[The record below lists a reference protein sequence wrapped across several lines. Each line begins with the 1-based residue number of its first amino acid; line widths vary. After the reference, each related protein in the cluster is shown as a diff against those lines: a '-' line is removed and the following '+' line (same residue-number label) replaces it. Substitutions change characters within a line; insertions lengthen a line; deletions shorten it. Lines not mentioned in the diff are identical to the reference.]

1 MTWLEFKTVF
11 FEEVRRGL
19 SRTWWRIATLAI
31 PGILLVAMIAAPIV
45 RSIFFDDD
53 ETAGEARVGIVDPV
67 SFLPLGDLNKAGI
80 RTFATREDGVAT
92 LAEREI
98 SALFVI
104 ADDYM
109 ETGLVEWLH
118 TTSGL
123 TADLRDED
131 AADKVRQLL
140 RRSVLADRLSP
151 EIETRFLSPATFEST
166 VVNEDGTTEE
176 GAGEAAF
183 LSVSYI
189 FGFLLMFAIMT
200 GGNFLMESVS
210 DEKQNRMIEVLLT
223 SVSPLGMM
231 AGKVFG
237 MGAITLAQLLVWGL
251 SVSLIGPRVL
261 SFLPELGELTV
272 EPLMIVWM
280 VAFFLA
286 GYFVVSVVLAGIGA
300 ATNSSKESSQI
311 SAFVTIPV
319 ITPLILFQFIV
330 GDPDGLA
337 AVVMS
342 YIPFTAPLT
351 MMMRLGATDVA
362 TPEIVASLFAT
373 VLGGFVLLWASA
385 RVFRAGLLMYG
396 QRMTLGGVVKA
407 LRQAA

>member
-1 MTWLEFKTVF
+1 MDYL
-11 FEEVRRGL
+11 
-19 SRTWWRIATLAI
+19 
-31 PGILLVAMIAAPIV
+31 
-45 RSIFFDDD
+45 DDA
-53 ETAGEARVGIVDPV
+53 E
-67 SFLPLGDLNKAGI
+67 I
-80 RTFATREDGVAT
+80 RTFGTRQEGTAT
-92 LAEREI
+92 LAEGNI

-104 ADDYM
+104 TDDYM

-123 TADLRDED
+123 TADLQDD
-131 AADKVRQLL
+131 GAADKVRQLL
-140 RRSVLADRLSP
+140 RRSVLADRLAP
-151 EIETRFLSPATFEST
+151 DIETRFLSPATFEST
-166 VVNEDGTTEE
+166 VVNEDGTTKE
-176 GAGEAAF
+176 GAREAAF

-189 FGFLLMFAIMT
+189 FGFLLMFAIMM

-223 SVSPLGMM
+223 SVSPPGMM

-237 MGAITLAQLLVWGL
+237 MGAITLAQLLIWGV
-251 SVSLIGPRVL
+251 SVSLVGPRIL
-261 SFLPELGELTV
+261 GFLPELGELTI

-311 SAFVTIPV
+311 SAFVTIPM
-319 ITPLILFQFIV
+319 ITPLALFQFIV

-337 AVVMS
+337 AIVMS
-342 YIPFTAPLT
+342 FIPFTAPLT
-351 MMMRLGATDVA
+351 MMMRLGATEVA
-362 TPEIVASLFAT
+362 NQEIVASLFVT
-373 VLGGFVLLWASA
+373 VLGGFVLLWVSA

-396 QRMTLGGVVKA
+396 QRMTLGGVIKA
-407 LRQAA
+407 LR